1 MRLYLI
7 LFGLISMSLLYALTV
22 ATRND
27 SQLTDYFWW
36 MIAACGLL
44 IALLLVML
52 LRYTWLLFRNSRHNM
67 LGSRITRRLAFMFTL
82 VAVLPSLF
90 LFGVSAQ
97 FISYS
102 INSWFGNDTAQALDS
117 SLDLSKSA
125 LNLALDNSVRRA
137 KAIQA
142 EMIGADALQQDMTG
156 ILQQSERKKGFNQL
170 SVYNLHTHQILNS
183 YNPARLPAPQLDPE
197 TRVSLLRH
205 QQTKGVENINGTLYA
220 QGWLLLPTVQQQA
233 QALFFRQAI
242 PANVARDATL
252 IEAAR
257 SKYAE
262 LSYAQQGLQTFFL
275 ITLLAAT
282 LLAIML
288 ALVIALYFAR
298 RFLEPILSL
307 AEGAKAVA
315 QGDFSQRRPIYR
327 QDELGHLTELFN
339 HMTEQLSIA
348 QQASEQNRL
357 QQEAARHYLE
367 TVLNSITAGVV
378 TLDEQGCLNTYNHS
392 AETILGVPLANLLG
406 TNWHHWAQQTPQ
418 NALLAELFQAIL
430 DTRDDEQTIQTTY
443 SGSDEARILLAK
455 AMPLPED
462 NGKGMVLVFDDVTA
476 LVHAQKE
483 AAWGEVAKR
492 LAHEIRNPLTPIQL
506 SAERLAWKLQDKLNE
521 QDAQILMRSTDTIV
535 KQVAAMKEMV
545 EAFRNYARAP
555 ALKLTKLNLNQ
566 IIEEVLL
573 LYESSSCTFTANLSN
588 ITLFISA
595 DAGAMRQVLHNILKN
610 AAEAAESDATPEVH
624 IITQQQGNHAL
635 LTVYNNGKN
644 FSKDMLLHAFEPY
657 VTDKATGTGLGLPV
671 VKKII
676 EEHGGRIN
684 LSNPNTGGACVKIT
698 LPLLAE
704 QNEK

>member
-1 MRLYLI
+1 MRLYVI
-7 LFGLISMSLLYALTV
+7 LFGLISMGLLYALTV

-170 SVYNLHTHQILNS
+170 SVYNLQTHQILNS

-197 TRVSLLRH
+197 TRASLLRH

-406 TNWHHWAQQTPQ
+406 SNWHHWAQQTPQ

-462 NGKGMVLVFDDVTA
+462 NGKGTVLVFDDVTA

-610 AAEAAESDATPEVH
+610 AAEAAESDASPEVH
-624 IITQQQGNHAL
+624 IITQQQGDHAL

>member
-1 MRLYLI
+1 MRIYLI
-7 LFGLISMSLLYALTV
+7 LFGLISAALLYTLTI

-36 MIAACGLL
+36 MIAACALL
-44 IALLLVML
+44 IALLFVML
-52 LRYTWLLFRNSRHNM
+52 LRYTWLLFRKSRHNM
-67 LGSRITRRLAFMFTL
+67 LGSRIARRLAIMFTL
-82 VAVLPSLF
+82 VAVLPALF

-117 SLDLSKSA
+117 SLSLSKSA
-125 LNLALDNSVRRA
+125 LNLAVDNSMRRA

-142 EMIGADALQQDMTG
+142 EIVAAHALEQNVADTLQH
-156 ILQQSERKKGFNQL
+156 SERIRGFSQL
-170 SVYNLHTHQILNS
+170 GIYRLQDHQTLTH
-183 YNPARLPAPQLDPE
+183 YNPVHLPAPKLDHE
-197 TRVSLLRH
+197 TQQVLLKNS
-205 QQTKGVENINGTLYA
+205 QTRNVENINGTLYA
-220 QGWLLLPTVQQQA
+220 QGWSLLSEDIQPP

-242 PANVARDATL
+242 PINVARDATL

-257 SKYAE
+257 AKYAE

-275 ITLLAAT
+275 ITLLVAA

-315 QGDFSQRRPIYR
+315 QGDFSQQCPVYR
-327 QDELGHLTELFN
+327 SDELGHLTTLFN
-339 HMTEQLSIA
+339 HMTVQLSIA
-348 QQASEQNRL
+348 QQASEHNRL

-378 TLDEQGCLNTYNHS
+378 TLDEAGKLNTYNHS
-392 AETILGVPLANLLG
+392 AETILGMPLNNLLG
-406 TNWHHWAQQTPQ
+406 SSWHDWGHQTPQ
-418 NALLAELFQAIL
+418 HALLAELFQAIL
-430 DTRDDEQTIQTTY
+430 DNRDNEQTIQTTY

-462 NGKGMVLVFDDVTA
+462 HGKGMVLVFDDVTA

-521 QDAQILMRSTDTIV
+521 QDAQILMRSTNTIV

-545 EAFRNYARAP
+545 EAFRNYARSP
-555 ALKLTKLNLNQ
+555 TLKLNKLDLNQ
-566 IIEEVLL
+566 MIEEVLV

-588 ITLFISA
+588 IMLFISA
-595 DAGAMRQVLHNILKN
+595 DMGAMRQVLHNIFKN
-610 AAEAAESDATPEVH
+610 AAEAAEFDAAPQVQIT
-624 IITQQQGNHAL
+624 TQQQDNQVL
-635 LTVYNNGKN
+635 LTVCNNGKH

-657 VTDKATGTGLGLPV
+657 ITDKATGTGLGLPV

-676 EEHGGRIN
+676 EEHGGRIS
-684 LSNPNTGGACVKIT
+684 LSNLNTGGACVKIT
-698 LPLLAE
+698 LPLLVE
-704 QNEK
+704 HNEK